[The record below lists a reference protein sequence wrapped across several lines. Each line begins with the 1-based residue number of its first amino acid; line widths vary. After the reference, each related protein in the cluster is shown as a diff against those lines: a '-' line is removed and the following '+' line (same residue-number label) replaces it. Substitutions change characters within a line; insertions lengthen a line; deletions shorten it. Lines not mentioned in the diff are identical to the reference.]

1 LNFIILIDTYY
12 TWDELDEESTKVPE
26 IIVVPKKDLNFVRI
40 DEYLKFTNFQF
51 YLISPDSETQFLTLY
66 GVLAGLLL
74 VTIGVLFVSS

>member
-1 LNFIILIDTYY
+1 
-12 TWDELDEESTKVPE
+12 
-26 IIVVPKKDLNFVRI
+26 LNFVRI

-51 YLISPDSETQFLTLY
+51 YLINQDSETQFLTLY